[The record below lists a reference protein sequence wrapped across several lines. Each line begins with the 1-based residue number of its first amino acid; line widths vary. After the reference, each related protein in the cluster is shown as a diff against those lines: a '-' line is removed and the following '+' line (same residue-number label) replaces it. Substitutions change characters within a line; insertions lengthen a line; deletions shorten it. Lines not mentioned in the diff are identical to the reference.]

1 MKHFY
6 YSIGFLLAFCLPAYG
21 QDVAKEYNLQEVQVT
36 AKRHDFG
43 AKSSQMSAIA
53 ISAERIKK
61 LPMLLGEVDVAKSL
75 QTLPGVQ
82 SGGEGRAGIFVR
94 GGDYDQNL
102 FMLDGITFYNPEHLQ
117 GFTSAINADLLD
129 DVVLYKGAF
138 PSRFGSRL
146 SSVIDISLREG
157 DMEKHHASITAGML
171 ASRIQAE
178 GPLWKGHTS
187 FNIGAR
193 ISYFNAIVNPL
204 LKEVVYDNPGQMNN
218 FSHMKYYDI
227 NAKLTHRFSDKAKLN
242 AMFYYGRDDNNA
254 TPNETTRSADY
265 NNNIEFGYLAKGII
279 DNTSLT
285 QRTNKWNNLL
295 GGLFYEHQLL
305 PSLRLNASVSYSGY
319 DYRLKYTTQT
329 SEKKVIDNLGLDK
342 PALYSLKTQ
351 DYNTNYISKVQD
363 VSMQASIS
371 YVLKDKHELQAGVQ
385 LGLYK
390 ISPEI
395 NFSNYLYTK
404 KLASDLLAELISLG
418 YGITIGEED
427 YGIAEQNKQ
436 NSIAGKGS
444 VTSLSA
450 YIEDDMNLTDWL
462 KINMGLRLQ
471 GYDADG
477 QTHLQLEPRASMRLM
492 MSKGL
497 ALKMSYARM
506 SQGLF
511 MLTSAS
517 LITPSEVWMPLNKEM
532 KPGISDQV
540 SAGLAKDFDNGIQL
554 SLEGYYKWLDNVV
567 DYREGVS
574 IASANKWNALVAQG
588 RGRAYGIEFMAQKTE
603 GNTRGHISYTWS
615 KSLRTF
621 DRPDMELNSGKE
633 FYAPGDRRHNFNISI
648 TQRLSKNWDFS
659 ASWTFQ
665 SGRRANISTTT
676 ITGGSLDEYND
687 FHPGVTET
695 NYNYALNPNFN
706 YLAPREYENT
716 YFEDIL
722 RIDTYRNRNSY
733 TLPPVHRLDISL
745 SHHGNIGIG
754 ELICDIGIYNLYNRQ
769 NLSSVYWGYTD
780 NKPALKGVCLFPIM
794 PSISL
799 TLKL

>member
-6 YSIGFLLAFCLPAYG
+6 YSIVFLLLYCLPLCA

-43 AKSSQMSAIA
+43 TKSSQMSAIA
-53 ISAERIKK
+53 ISAERIKT

-102 FMLDGITFYNPEHLQ
+102 FLLDGITLYNPEHLQ
-117 GFTSAINADLLD
+117 GFTSAVNADLLD

-157 DMEKHHASITAGML
+157 DMENYHASITAGML
-171 ASRIQAE
+171 ASKIQAE
-178 GPLWKGHTS
+178 GPIQKGLTS

-193 ISYFNAIVNPL
+193 LSYFNAIVSPL

-227 NAKLTHRFSDKAKLN
+227 NAKLTHRFSDKSKLN
-242 AMFYYGRDDNNA
+242 AVFYYGRDDNNA
-254 TPNETTRSADY
+254 TPNETTQSLEYYNYIDFSAA
-265 NNNIEFGYLAKGII
+265 AKALI
-279 DNTSLT
+279 DNTNLS
-285 QRTNKWNNLL
+285 QRTNNWNNLL
-295 GGLFYEHQLL
+295 GGLYYESQLL
-305 PSLRLNASVSYSGY
+305 PTLRLNASVSYSGY
-319 DYRLKYTTQT
+319 DYKLRYNTQT
-329 SEKKVIDNLGLDK
+329 NQKKMIDNPGRDK
-342 PALYSLKTQ
+342 ATLYSLRTLNHS
-351 DYNTNYISKVQD
+351 NTYYSKVQD
-363 VSMQASIS
+363 VSMQASIN
-371 YVLKDKHELQAGVQ
+371 YAWKDKHELQAGIQ
-385 LGLYK
+385 LSLQRV
-390 ISPEI
+390 SPKV
-395 NFSNYLYTK
+395 NFNSNIYTK
-404 KLASDLLAELISLG
+404 KLTSDLLAVLLS
-418 YGITIGEED
+418 YGSNATIEEEF
-427 YGIAEQNKQ
+427 YESTEQNKQ
-436 NSIAGKGS
+436 NCISGKGS

-450 YIEDDMNLTDWL
+450 YIEDDMNLSDWL

-471 GYDADG
+471 GYNADN
-477 QTHLQLEPRASMRLM
+477 QTHVKVEPRASMRLM
-492 MSKGL
+492 MAKGL

-506 SQGLF
+506 SQGIF

-517 LITPSEVWMPLNKEM
+517 LVTPSEVWMPLNSKM
-532 KPGISDQV
+532 KPGVSDQV
-540 SAGLAKDFDNGIQL
+540 SAGLVKDFDNGIQL

-567 DYREGVS
+567 DYREGTS
-574 IASANKWNALVAQG
+574 FTSTKSWNELVALG
-588 RGRAYGIEFMAQKTE
+588 KGRAYGIEFMAQKTE

-621 DRPDMELNSGKE
+621 DRPDMELNIGKE
-633 FYAPGDRRHNFNISI
+633 FYAAGDRRHNFNINI

-676 ITGGSLDEYND
+676 ITGGSPDEFND
-687 FHPGVTET
+687 FQPEVSKIGLD
-695 NYNYALNPNFN
+695 YSMNPNFH
-706 YLAPREYENT
+706 YLANMYYENT
-716 YFEDIL
+716 YFEDIV
-722 RIDTYRNRNSY
+722 RMDTYRNRNSY

-754 ELICDIGIYNLYNRQ
+754 EMICDIGIYNLYNRQ